1 MSGTAAPLAAPRA
14 AAPKAA
20 APAARRR
27 DAVAL
32 AKPFVVLA
40 GLYPAGW
47 LAWGVFMRPDWLGA
61 NPAETILHTT
71 GDWCLHFLLITL
83 AVTPFRRLS
92 GWNWPIRFRRM
103 LGLFAFFY
111 GVVHLSAYVAFDQY
125 FDVAAI
131 VKDVWKRPFITVG
144 FAALLLMTPLAVTS
158 TKGWIRRMGGQAW
171 NRLHQAIYA
180 IAILGVVHYWWLV
193 KRDITWPAIYAAIL
207 AVLLGWRV
215 WKKLQP
221 RQPRVRAA
229 RASG

>member
-20 APAARRR
+20 APARRR

-32 AKPFVVLA
+32 AKPFVLLA

-47 LAWGVFMRPDWLGA
+47 LAWGVFMRPEWLGA

-111 GVVHLSAYVAFDQY
+111 GVVHLAAYVAFDQY

-193 KRDITWPAIYAAIL
+193 KRDITQPVIYATVF
-207 AVLLGWRV
+207 AVLFALRIIWRI
-215 WKKLQP
+215 
-221 RQPRVRAA
+221 RGVR
-229 RASG
+229 